1 MKSKIILTIIM
12 AFAIMLIAGCSKEI
26 KDIEKYEEKATKYL
40 SEKYDEDFDVL
51 ESYINNDN
59 GQHVVVL
66 TNNDGILTNVNAKID
81 EPYDFSDDY
90 ANALASYELKDNIDT
105 SFLEGHGIAK
115 LYVNLKTENKKNPDV
130 SLNNIKSST
139 LVIGIYN
146 APGDLV
152 VRNLY
157 DLYKEFTAYN
167 YNNATMIVMFAE
179 KSENFE
185 NCINNFNTYTEIG
198 NTKEIKTLYKTV
210 NIKESNLNLDNFKK
224 LFKP

>member
-1 MKSKIILTIIM
+1 MKNKIKLTIIM
-12 AFAIMLIAGCSKEI
+12 VFAIMLIAGCSKEI

-40 SEKYDEDFDVL
+40 SEKYDENFDVL
-51 ESYINNDN
+51 ESHIKNDN

-66 TNNDGILTNVNAKID
+66 TNNDGVLINVNAKID

-90 ANALASYELKDNIDT
+90 TNALASYELKDSVDT

-115 LYVNLKTENKKNPDV
+115 LYVDLKTENKKNLNI

-139 LVIGIYN
+139 LVVGIYN

-157 DLYKEFTAYN
+157 DLYKEFMAYN
-167 YNNATMIVMFAE
+167 YNNATMVVMFAE
-179 KSENFE
+179 ESDNFK
-185 NCINNFNTYTEIG
+185 NCINNFDTYTEIG
-198 NTKEIKTLYKTV
+198 STKEIKTLYKTI
-210 NIKESNLNLDNFKK
+210 NIKENNLNLDNFKK
-224 LFKP
+224 IFLP

>member
-40 SEKYDEDFDVL
+40 SEKYDENFDVL

-66 TNNDGILTNVNAKID
+66 TNNDGVLINVNASID
-81 EPYDFSDDY
+81 KPYDFSDDY
-90 ANALASYELKDNIDT
+90 ANALASYELKGSVDT

-115 LYVNLKTENKKNPDV
+115 LYVDLKTENKKNPDV

-139 LVIGIYN
+139 LVVGIYN

-157 DLYKEFTAYN
+157 DLYKEFMAYN
-167 YNNATMIVMFAE
+167 YNNATMVVMFAE

-185 NCINNFNTYTEIG
+185 NCINNFDTYTEIG

-210 NIKESNLNLDNFKK
+210 NITDNDLNSENFKK